1 MNEFLQQIINGISL
15 GAIYALIA
23 LGYTLVFGVLR
34 FINFAH
40 SDVFMV
46 GAYIGYYSIPRIT
59 NTFGEGS
66 VTSIIVLIITMIA
79 CGLLGMLIEYLVYR
93 PLRDRPKLTVLITAI
108 GVSLFLEYTGQLPQV
123 FGADYKTF
131 PTLIPNTVLFNLGS
145 IPISLQQTVVV
156 FVSVGLMYVLRIIVM
171 KTKVGTAMRAVS
183 MNLNAAS
190 LMGINTNRIIT
201 FTFFIGSSLAG
212 AGAILF
218 ASTYPKINPLM
229 GVLPGLK
236 AFVAAVVGGI
246 GNIPG
251 AALGGFLIGIVETLT
266 AGYISPTFKDAI
278 GFSLLIIILLFKPS
292 GLLGKAASEKV

>member
-1 MNEFLQQIINGISL
+1 
-15 GAIYALIA
+15 
-23 LGYTLVFGVLR
+23 
-34 FINFAH
+34 
-40 SDVFMV
+40 
-46 GAYIGYYSIPRIT
+46 
-59 NTFGEGS
+59 
-66 VTSIIVLIITMIA
+66 MIA

-278 GFSLLIIILLFKPS
+278 VFSLLIIILLFKPS

>member
-46 GAYIGYYSIPRIT
+46 GAYIGYYSYPKIT
-59 NTFGEGS
+59 ALFGEG
-66 VTSIIVLIITMIA
+66 TLASIVALLITMVG
-79 CGLLGMLIEYLVYR
+79 CGLLGVVIEFLVYR

-131 PTLIPNTVLFNLGS
+131 PAMIPNQTLFNLGS
-145 IPISLQQTVVV
+145 IPISLQQTVVI

-171 KTKVGTAMRAVS
+171 KTKIGTAMRAVS

-190 LMGINTNRIIT
+190 LMGINTNKIIT
-201 FTFFIGSSLAG
+201 FTFFIGSALAG

-251 AALGGFLIGIVETLT
+251 AALGGFLIGLTETLT

-278 GFSLLIIILLFKPS
+278 VFSLLILILLFKPS
-292 GLLGKAASEKV
+292 GLLGKAGAEKV

>member
-251 AALGGFLIGIVETLT
+251 AALGGVLSGIVETLT

-278 GFSLLIIILLFKPS
+278 VFSLLIIILLFKPS

>member
-1 MNEFLQQIINGISL
+1 
-15 GAIYALIA
+15 
-23 LGYTLVFGVLR
+23 
-34 FINFAH
+34 
-40 SDVFMV
+40 
-46 GAYIGYYSIPRIT
+46 
-59 NTFGEGS
+59 
-66 VTSIIVLIITMIA
+66 
-79 CGLLGMLIEYLVYR
+79 
-93 PLRDRPKLTVLITAI
+93 
-108 GVSLFLEYTGQLPQV
+108 
-123 FGADYKTF
+123 
-131 PTLIPNTVLFNLGS
+131 
-145 IPISLQQTVVV
+145 
-156 FVSVGLMYVLRIIVM
+156 M

-278 GFSLLIIILLFKPS
+278 VFSLLIIILLFKPS